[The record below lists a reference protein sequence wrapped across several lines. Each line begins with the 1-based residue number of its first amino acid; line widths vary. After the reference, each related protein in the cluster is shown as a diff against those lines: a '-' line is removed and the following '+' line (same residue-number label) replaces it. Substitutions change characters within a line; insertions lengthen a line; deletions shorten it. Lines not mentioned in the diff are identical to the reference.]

1 MAGRSVE
8 IRGFTFTEISGTI
21 YVKGSGIRG
30 SVALGNVESLNIGM
44 FQGLGAIPAIGA
56 AAAEDL
62 AAFTPA
68 DVAVILAALRGP
80 AGRTAA
86 EQPTEPPPAQT
97 AATDAQAAQP
107 ANPIAPPVQKVDAAG
122 TVVTPPA
129 TTAPS
134 NADPVA
140 TLATAGGDQNIDPP
154 VKTLAQTQATS
165 AVPQNGTGAL
175 PAGPAS
181 GATGVTASGQRTNG
195 VNQAGQAVG
204 FGVRAEDGTLSNLR
218 RNPETGD
225 LYDPGGIAS
234 PAANI
239 DPGVG
244 DQDNNPTASTT
255 DAQAT
260 VNATPPA
267 QVLVKPQPNILDKF
281 ANYTYAASVYL
292 LSAAQFAA
300 YQLSEKKSVNGY
312 NLLFQTGGAPNN
324 IGGPQGAL
332 SAAGQATAATNADLE
347 SEGIGFQQSGPTLP
361 GVGAADAGRNPFFP
375 NDYYIDS
382 IKITNKPFGK
392 NTSAAHSVTDLKF
405 TVIEPAN
412 ISLIDNI
419 YLAVQDIAP
428 KSAGKVNYAAA
439 IYLMVIRFYG
449 YDLNGNLQ
457 QVGAADPATG
467 LSDANALVE
476 KYIPFRIKN
485 INWGVSG
492 KLVSYEFDC
501 APIGQLI
508 AGGTKRGTIPADIE
522 LTGSSVSAMLKGQAV
537 YGTAPTPATPNT
549 PTTANRT
556 QTDGR
561 SRGIRSDTNQTPPS
575 PPKAT
580 AAPNNKK
587 TIQQGLIEAMNA
599 EQQRLVQTGFY
610 TVADQYEL
618 TFANGAKDIEDAVVA
633 KPGKPVNKNATAVSA
648 PASRDPSAAS
658 PDKGAMDTT
667 SRSMG
672 ITAGMPLLQAI
683 ELVIRNSSYV
693 TNQAN
698 IVINETTGKPEPK
711 PGNENSDF
719 KWYSILMQATPL
731 EYDEKRNDFAYKIQY
746 IVIPFLPSE
755 MKSGYFPDVR
765 FPGIFKRYPYWFT
778 GENSAVLQYQATFN
792 KMYVQTVTGS
802 SAETSALALLRKKVA
817 YSMRELPFLNY
828 QSRSTESA
836 MGADGRTN
844 EMAANAAEYL
854 YNPSDNAS
862 AKIKI
867 IGDPAFIQQGS
878 VAGAL
883 KSDKISFSPFAPDGT
898 INFDVRDV
906 LFEIVW
912 QRPEDYDLETGIADP
927 YARTKNIFGDRQPV
941 QSIVYRIKEVVSNFA
956 QGTFTQDI
964 DATIYTLP
972 IPQKTNTAVD
982 SQASNNTPTT
992 GDFARLDRAGT
1003 APASVETQTRPP
1015 PGATTT
1021 PPPRSPATFP
1031 GRQGFGTTLPGG
1043 AAVGNPTI
1051 SNSTRLGNPNINPGS
1066 LRDRAAQANA
1076 AREQAAALGQGQN
1089 GPVPAPNATTPQTV
1103 GRQTGYIPPT
1113 VVAQQP
1119 PQPPT
1124 SNGQQVGLLDRF
1136 LNRLAGQDPATG
1148 APAAP
1153 QGRVG
1158 RANQNTSTQPPAPQR
1173 SDREF

>member
-8 IRGFTFTEISGTI
+8 VRGFTFTEIAGTI

-44 FQGLGAIPAIGA
+44 FQGLGVIPAIGA

-68 DVAVILAALRGP
+68 DVAIILAAFRVPLSG
-80 AGRTAA
+80 AA
-86 EQPTEPPPAQT
+86 ALPPTEPPPAET
-97 AATDAQAAQP
+97 AATDAQASQP
-107 ANPIAPPVQKVDAAG
+107 ANPIAPPPQRVEPTGA
-122 TVVTPPA
+122 VVTPA
-129 TTAPS
+129 ASTSPS

-140 TLATAGGDQNIDPP
+140 TLATAGGDQNTDPP
-154 VKTLAQTQATS
+154 VKTLTQTQSTS
-165 AVPQNGTGAL
+165 GVSQANTGNL
-175 PAGPAS
+175 PS
-181 GATGVTASGQRTNG
+181 GAATAAGSSAAGVTATGQVTNG

-218 RNPETGD
+218 RNPETGE

-244 DQDNNPTASTT
+244 DNDNNPAASTT
-255 DAQAT
+255 QAQAET
-260 VNATPPA
+260 NAASPTKTPI
-267 QVLVKPQPNILDKF
+267 KPQPNILDRF
-281 ANYTYAASVYL
+281 ANYTYSASVYL
-292 LSAAQFAA
+292 LSAQQFAA

-312 NLLFQTGGAPNN
+312 NLLFQSGGAPNN

-332 SAAGQATAATNADLE
+332 GAAGQAVAAANADLE
-347 SEGIGFQQSGPTLP
+347 AEGIGFQQAGPTLP
-361 GVGAADAGRNPFFP
+361 GVGSADAGRNPFFP

-382 IKITNKPFGK
+382 IKVTNKPFGK

-449 YDLNGNLQ
+449 YDLNGNIQ
-457 QVGAADPATG
+457 QVGAADPNTG

-492 KLVSYEFDC
+492 KLVTYEFDC
-501 APIGQLI
+501 APIGQMI

-522 LTGSSVSAMLKGQAV
+522 LTGSSVSALLKGQAV
-537 YGTAPTPATPNT
+537 YGNVPAPATPTT
-549 PTTANRT
+549 PTTADRT

-561 SRGIRSDTNQTPPS
+561 SRGIRSDTQQTPPS

-580 AAPNNKK
+580 AAPTNKK

-599 EQQRLVQTGFY
+599 EQQRLVQSGTY

-618 TFANGAKDIEDAVVA
+618 VFANGAKEIEDATVA
-633 KPGKPVNKNATAVSA
+633 KPGKPVNKAATAVSA

-667 SRSMG
+667 SRNMA
-672 ITAGMPLLQAI
+672 ITAGMQLLQAI
-683 ELVIRNSSYV
+683 ELIIRNSSYV

-711 PGNENSDF
+711 PGTENSDF
-719 KWYSILMQATPL
+719 KWFSILMSATPL

-746 IVIPFLPSE
+746 VIVPYKPAE
-755 MKSGYFPDVR
+755 MKSNYFPDVK

-778 GENSAVLQYQATFN
+778 GENTSVLNYQATFN
-792 KMYVQTVTGS
+792 KMYIQTVTGS
-802 SAETSALALLRKKVA
+802 SVETSALALLRKKTA
-817 YSMRELPFLNY
+817 YSMRELPFIAY

-836 MGADGRTN
+836 MGADGKTN
-844 EMAANAAEYL
+844 EIAANAAEYL

-878 VAGAL
+878 VAGTL
-883 KSDKISFSPFAPDGT
+883 NPEKISYAPFAPDGT
-898 INFDVRDV
+898 INFDVQDV

-912 QRPEDYDLETGIADP
+912 QKPEDYNLQTGLADP
-927 YARTKNIFGDRQPV
+927 YARTQNIFGDRQPI
-941 QSIVYRIKEVVSNFA
+941 QSIVYRVKEVVSNFA
-956 QGTFTQDI
+956 QGKFDQDI

-972 IPQKTNTAVD
+972 IPQKTNAAPNAAAAEPTDGSYDRNEARRLAAGP
-982 SQASNNTPTT
+982 SGSRGGQGSSTGAQQSAAQQQNTQSR
-992 GDFARLDRAGT
+992 GART
-1003 APASVETQTRPP
+1003 APPANPARDGRSRGQRSDMVPNATPWKASEPVVSNGQTV
-1015 PGATTT
+1015 GSNT
-1021 PPPRSPATFP
+1021 
-1031 GRQGFGTTLPGG
+1031 GGG
-1043 AAVGNPTI
+1043 AAVIFRPGRRRPADGATTQ
-1051 SNSTRLGNPNINPGS
+1051 SNQRG
-1066 LRDRAAQANA
+1066 
-1076 AREQAAALGQGQN
+1076 ARE
-1089 GPVPAPNATTPQTV
+1089 
-1103 GRQTGYIPPT
+1103 Y
-1113 VVAQQP
+1113 
-1119 PQPPT
+1119 
-1124 SNGQQVGLLDRF
+1124 
-1136 LNRLAGQDPATG
+1136 
-1148 APAAP
+1148 
-1153 QGRVG
+1153 
-1158 RANQNTSTQPPAPQR
+1158 
-1173 SDREF
+1173 